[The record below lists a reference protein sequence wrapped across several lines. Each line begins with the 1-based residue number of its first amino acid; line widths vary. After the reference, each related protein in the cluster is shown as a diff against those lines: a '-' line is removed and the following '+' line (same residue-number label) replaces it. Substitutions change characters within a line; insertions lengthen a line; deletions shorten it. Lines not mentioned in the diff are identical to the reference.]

1 MKRLLPQ
8 ATAATLA
15 VTEVAFSGRV
25 VEQQQR
31 ALQGQIEILQT
42 EVETLKGTDG

>member
-15 VTEVAFSGRV
+15 VTEVAFTGRV
-25 VEQQQR
+25 VEQQR
-31 ALQGQIEILQT
+31 ALQGQIEILQM

>member
-1 MKRLLPQ
+1 MKRLPPQ

-15 VTEVAFSGRV
+15 VTEVAFTGRV

-31 ALQGQIEILQT
+31 ALQGQIEMLQM
-42 EVETLKGTDG
+42 EVDTLKGNDG